1 MPGESNAVEPLCWI
15 STCLEQQYENMALNV
30 YVLLGMEGVTPLPLE
45 EIIVIRNTAIIKV
58 KMQPEAQCCDLSAPN
73 VMTLEV
79 QKY

>member
-1 MPGESNAVEPLCWI
+1 MPGGSNAVEPLCWI
-15 STCLEQQYENMALNV
+15 STYLEQQYENMALNV

-58 KMQPEAQCCDLSAPN
+58 KMQPEAQCCDLLAPN

-79 QKY
+79 RKY